1 MIMLR
6 VILIG
11 VGIILLFIQH
21 LLTKDVQF
29 LLFMI
34 GIIVL
39 GIPHGAADMLV
50 AGKSA
55 ATGHR
60 TKQLYRFLLTYL
72 FRLISFGLLLY
83 FFPLMGSMLF
93 ILFAAY
99 HFGETDLHQFQTETW
114 SGKIFIISYGL
125 LLLGVIILQHF
136 NEVMPLLASLSGE
149 LGLSAQI
156 SFINEH
162 RIVILCT
169 LAAFFFLSTFVY
181 FVNNENTDQGGR
193 FLVQFGLVLLIVYQ
207 LPLLLG
213 FTFYFVCWHSIL
225 SVTNIFRYLKQ
236 DRDFSIAYTAKQITL
251 YSLIAM
257 AGISILGY
265 LGMQWYSA
273 NGMIMSIFIGLA
285 ILTAPHMQIM
295 YDMYKKIRQ
304 GEIS

>member
-29 LLFMI
+29 VLFMI
-34 GIIVL
+34 GIITL

-55 ATGHR
+55 AAGHR
-60 TKQLYRFLLTYL
+60 TKQLSKFLMAYL
-72 FRLISFGLLLY
+72 FRLVSFGLLLY

-99 HFGETDLHQFQTETW
+99 HFGETDLYQFQTETW

-149 LGLSAQI
+149 IGLSTQI
-156 SFINEH
+156 NFINEH
-162 RIVILCT
+162 RIFILCS
-169 LAAFFFLSTFVY
+169 LAAFFFLSTFIY
-181 FVNNENTDQGGR
+181 FANNENSDQGGR

-225 SVTNIFRYLKQ
+225 SVTNILRFLKQ
-236 DRDFSIAYTAKQITL
+236 DRNFSMTYTAKQITL

-265 LGMQWYSA
+265 LGMQWYST
-273 NGMIMSIFIGLA
+273 NGMIMSTFIGLA

-304 GEIS
+304 GEIN

>member
-1 MIMLR
+1 
-6 VILIG
+6 
-11 VGIILLFIQH
+11 
-21 LLTKDVQF
+21 
-29 LLFMI
+29 MI

-149 LGLSAQI
+149 MGLSAQI

-193 FLVQFGLVLLIVYQ
+193 FLVQFGIVLLIVYQ

>member
-11 VGIILLFIQH
+11 VGIILLFVQH
-21 LLTKDVQF
+21 LLSKDVQF
-29 LLFMI
+29 ISFMI
-34 GIIVL
+34 GIIIL

-55 ATGHR
+55 AKSHR
-60 TKQLYRFLLTYL
+60 TKQLYRFLLAYL
-72 FRLISFGLLLY
+72 FRLISFGLFLY
-83 FFPLMGSMLF
+83 FFPLFGSMLF

-99 HFGETDLHQFQTETW
+99 HFGETDLHQFQTETK
-114 SGKIFIISYGL
+114 SGKVFIISYGL

-136 NEVMPLLASLSGE
+136 NEVMPLILSISGE
-149 LGLSAQI
+149 IGLSTHVNM
-156 SFINEH
+156 INEH
-162 RIVILCT
+162 RIFILCT
-169 LAAFFFLSTFVY
+169 LAAFFFLSTFAY
-181 FVNNENTDQGGR
+181 FANNENPDHGGR
-193 FLVQFGLVLLIVYQ
+193 FLIQYGLVLMIVYQ

-225 SVTNIFRYLKQ
+225 SVTNIVKYLKQ
-236 DRDFSIAYTAKQITL
+236 DRDFSIVHTAKQIAL

-273 NGMIMSIFIGLA
+273 NGLIMSIFIGLA

-304 GEIS
+304 GEIN

>member
-136 NEVMPLLASLSGE
+136 NEVMPLLASLSRE

-193 FLVQFGLVLLIVYQ
+193 FLVQFGIVLLIVYQ

-265 LGMQWYSA
+265 LGTQWYSA

>member
-136 NEVMPLLASLSGE
+136 DEVMPLLASLSGE
-149 LGLSAQI
+149 IGLSSQI
-156 SFINEH
+156 NFINEH
-162 RIVILCT
+162 RIFILCS
-169 LAAFFFLSTFVY
+169 LAACFFLSTFIY
-181 FVNNENTDQGGR
+181 FANNENTDQGGR
-193 FLVQFGLVLLIVYQ
+193 FLVQFGVVLLIVYQ

-225 SVTNIFRYLKQ
+225 SVTNILRFLKQ
-236 DRDFSIAYTAKQITL
+236 DRNFSMAYTAKQIVM
-251 YSLIAM
+251 YSVIAM

-304 GEIS
+304 GEIN

>member
-50 AGKSA
+50 AGKSVV
-55 ATGHR
+55 TGHR
-60 TKQLYRFLLTYL
+60 TKQLYRFLLAYL
-72 FRLISFGLLLY
+72 FRLISFGMLLY

-136 NEVMPLLASLSGE
+136 DEVMPLLASLSGE
-149 LGLSAQI
+149 IGLSSQI
-156 SFINEH
+156 NFINEH
-162 RIVILCT
+162 RIFILCT
-169 LAAFFFLSTFVY
+169 LAACFFLSTFIY
-181 FVNNENTDQGGR
+181 FVNNENADQGGR
-193 FLVQFGLVLLIVYQ
+193 FLVQFGVVLLIVYQ

-225 SVTNIFRYLKQ
+225 SVTNILRFLKQ
-236 DRDFSIAYTAKQITL
+236 DRNFSMAYTAKQIVM
-251 YSLIAM
+251 YSVIAM

-304 GEIS
+304 GEIN

>member
-1 MIMLR
+1 MIMVR

-149 LGLSAQI
+149 MGLSAQI

-193 FLVQFGLVLLIVYQ
+193 FLVQFGIVLLIVYQ

>member
-29 LLFMI
+29 VLFMI
-34 GIIVL
+34 GIIIL

-55 ATGHR
+55 TTGHR
-60 TKQLYRFLLTYL
+60 TKQLSRFLLAYL
-72 FRLISFGLLLY
+72 FRLISFALLLY

-136 NEVMPLLASLSGE
+136 EEVIPLLASLSGE
-149 LGLSAQI
+149 IGLSAQI
-156 SFINEH
+156 NFINEH
-162 RIVILCT
+162 RIFILCI

-181 FVNNENTDQGGR
+181 FSNNENSDQGGR
-193 FLVQFGLVLLIVYQ
+193 FLIQFGLVLLIVYQ

-225 SVTNIFRYLKQ
+225 SVTNILRYLKK
-236 DRDFSIAYTAKQITL
+236 DRDFSFAYTARQIVM

-257 AGISILGY
+257 AGISALGY

-304 GEIS
+304 GEIN

>member
-136 NEVMPLLASLSGE
+136 NEVMPLLASLSRE

-193 FLVQFGLVLLIVYQ
+193 FLVQFGIVLLIVYQ

>member
-193 FLVQFGLVLLIVYQ
+193 FLVQFGIVLLIVYQ

>member
-29 LLFMI
+29 VLFVI
-34 GIIVL
+34 GIIIL

-60 TKQLYRFLLTYL
+60 TKQLSRFLLAYL
-72 FRLISFGLLLY
+72 FRLISFALLLY

-136 NEVMPLLASLSGE
+136 DEVIPLLASLSGE
-149 LGLSAQI
+149 IGLSAQI
-156 SFINEH
+156 NFINEH
-162 RIVILCT
+162 RIFILCI
-169 LAAFFFLSTFVY
+169 LAAFFFLATFVY
-181 FVNNENTDQGGR
+181 FSNNENADQGGR
-193 FLVQFGLVLLIVYQ
+193 FLIQYGLVLLIVYQ

-225 SVTNIFRYLKQ
+225 SVTNILRYLKK
-236 DRDFSIAYTAKQITL
+236 DRDFSFANTARQIL
-251 YSLIAM
+251 VYSLIAI
-257 AGISILGY
+257 AGISALGY

-273 NGMIMSIFIGLA
+273 NGMVMSTFIGLA

-304 GEIS
+304 GEIN

>member
-149 LGLSAQI
+149 MGLSAQI

-193 FLVQFGLVLLIVYQ
+193 FLVQFGIVLLIVYQ

>member
-1 MIMLR
+1 M
-6 VILIG
+6 
-11 VGIILLFIQH
+11 
-21 LLTKDVQF
+21 
-29 LLFMI
+29 
-34 GIIVL
+34 
-39 GIPHGAADMLV
+39 
-50 AGKSA
+50 
-55 ATGHR
+55 
-60 TKQLYRFLLTYL
+60 
-72 FRLISFGLLLY
+72 
-83 FFPLMGSMLF
+83 
-93 ILFAAY
+93 
-99 HFGETDLHQFQTETW
+99 
-114 SGKIFIISYGL
+114 
-125 LLLGVIILQHF
+125 
-136 NEVMPLLASLSGE
+136 
-149 LGLSAQI
+149 GLSAQI

-193 FLVQFGLVLLIVYQ
+193 FLVQFGIVLLIVYQ

>member
-1 MIMLR
+1 MLR

-29 LLFMI
+29 VLFVI
-34 GIIVL
+34 GIIIL

-60 TKQLYRFLLTYL
+60 TKQLSRFLLAYL
-72 FRLISFGLLLY
+72 FRLISFALLLY

-136 NEVMPLLASLSGE
+136 DEVIPLLASLSGE
-149 LGLSAQI
+149 IGLSAQI
-156 SFINEH
+156 NFINEH
-162 RIVILCT
+162 RIFILCI
-169 LAAFFFLSTFVY
+169 LAAFFFLATFVY
-181 FVNNENTDQGGR
+181 FSNNENADQGGR
-193 FLVQFGLVLLIVYQ
+193 FLIQYGLVLLIVYQ

-225 SVTNIFRYLKQ
+225 SVTNILRYLKK
-236 DRDFSIAYTAKQITL
+236 DRDFSFANTARQIL
-251 YSLIAM
+251 VYSLIAI
-257 AGISILGY
+257 AGISALGY

-273 NGMIMSIFIGLA
+273 NGMVMSTFIGLA

-304 GEIS
+304 GEIN

>member
-50 AGKSA
+50 AGKSV
-55 ATGHR
+55 ATSHR
-60 TKQLYRFLLTYL
+60 TKQLYRFLLAYL
-72 FRLISFGLLLY
+72 FRLISFGMLLY

-136 NEVMPLLASLSGE
+136 DEVMPLLASLSGE
-149 LGLSAQI
+149 IGLSSQI
-156 SFINEH
+156 NFINEH
-162 RIVILCT
+162 RIFILCS
-169 LAAFFFLSTFVY
+169 LAACFFLSTFIY
-181 FVNNENTDQGGR
+181 FANNENADQGGR
-193 FLVQFGLVLLIVYQ
+193 FLVQFGVVLLIVYQ

-225 SVTNIFRYLKQ
+225 SVTNILRFLKQ
-236 DRDFSIAYTAKQITL
+236 DRNFSMAYTAKQIVM
-251 YSLIAM
+251 YSVIAM

-304 GEIS
+304 GEIN